1 MLYFMKFFQLGG
13 GGSYVLRQS
22 AVLVVCF
29 PVVRKAAL
37 SRALRLGYGFLGL
50 GASHDH
56 SLSYYMVS
64 LLS

>member
-1 MLYFMKFFQLGG
+1 M
-13 GGSYVLRQS
+13 LRQS